1 MWIRARSPYGG
12 IERFFYL
19 SLRGSNLKAYYSN
32 MFTLIHQYK
41 YTLTEL
47 ENMIP
52 WERDLYIGMVNL
64 WVKDEEEKIKKRLAQ
79 QEQATQRTLSAIK
92 SRRR

>member
-1 MWIRARSPYGG
+1 
-12 IERFFYL
+12 
-19 SLRGSNLKAYYSN
+19 
-32 MFTLIHQYK
+32 
-41 YTLTEL
+41 
-47 ENMIP
+47 MIP